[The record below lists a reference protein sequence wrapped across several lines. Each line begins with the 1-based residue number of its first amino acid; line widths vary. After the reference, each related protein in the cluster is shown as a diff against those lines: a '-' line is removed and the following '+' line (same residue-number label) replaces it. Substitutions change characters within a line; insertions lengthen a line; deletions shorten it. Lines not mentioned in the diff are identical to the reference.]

1 MRTLPANFTRES
13 LRQHH
18 SLPWI
23 WLYSIELESTTISSP
38 TAQLVSTDEVIA
50 FGGKDYYP
58 FPIRHESI
66 RQDSSGDLPQTAVS
80 FSNATREFIRFLE
93 TGDGLIGNP
102 VEITLTHK
110 AVAAANEGINWE
122 FEIKG
127 AVASNDAVTLR
138 LEYPEFYRQPM
149 PQDLF
154 TRDRCRFRYKDGD
167 T

>member
-1 MRTLPANFTRES
+1 MRTLPADFTRES

-18 SLPWI
+18 TLPWI
-23 WLYSIELESTTISSP
+23 WLYSIELEATTIASP
-38 TAQLVSTDEVIA
+38 TAQLTSTDEEIT
-50 FGGKDYYP
+50 FGGKTYSP
-58 FPIRHESI
+58 FPISHEPI
-66 RQDSSGDLPQTAVS
+66 RQDSSGNLPQTALT

-93 TGDGLIGNP
+93 TGDGLVGNP

-110 AVAAANEGINWE
+110 AVAAASEGITWE

-127 AVASNDAVTLR
+127 AVAANGVVTLR

-154 TRDRCRFRYKDGD
+154 TRDRCRFRYKDKL

>member
-1 MRTLPANFTRES
+1 MRTLPASFTTES

-18 SLPWI
+18 TLPWI
-23 WLYSIELESTTISSP
+23 WLYAITLEATEISTP
-38 TAQLVSTDEVIA
+38 TAQLTSTNDEIVFA
-50 FGGKDYYP
+50 GKNYSP
-58 FPIRHESI
+58 FPVSHAPI
-66 RQDSSGDLPQTAVS
+66 RQDSSGDLPQTTLT

-93 TGDGLIGNP
+93 TGDGLVGNP
-102 VEITLTHK
+102 VEIILTHK
-110 AVAAANEGINWE
+110 AVAAANEGIAWD

-127 AVASNDAVTLR
+127 AVAENNAVTLR

-154 TRDRCRFRYKDGD
+154 TRDRCRFRYKDPA